1 MNDPLVPYRAKR
13 NFDATP
19 EPPGNG
25 LAAPRGAPHPTF
37 MVHKHDARRLHYDL
51 RLEIDGV
58 LASWAIPQG
67 PTTDPTQR
75 RLAVET
81 EDHPLEYGQFEGR
94 IPDGQY
100 GAGDALIWDRG
111 FYDTLPPGQWTSM
124 RKKGHLDLMF
134 LGEKLQGR
142 WHLVRT
148 GKRGKGPEGPGA
160 EWLFFKAADAD
171 ANPGL
176 DLVSMRPES
185 VVSGR
190 RVTRGP
196 ILASVKARRIAPIDL
211 MIALWPPCEPEI
223 WTDAGPPRPE
233 THVLQRMPLG
243 TRAIASVSARRV
255 AIQSEAGRDLAAS
268 HPLISESLAAI
279 DAHEA
284 VFDGV
289 VTDESHYCA
298 TDLLWLDNRDLRRLP
313 LEERLELLAACV
325 STAGQRLT
333 LPSVVGVDSEPE
345 HPFWARRRGST
356 VCARGSWMCVTPHRV
371 SPGHP

>member
-1 MNDPLVPYRAKR
+1 MNDPLVPYREKR

-19 EPPGNG
+19 EPPGSG
-25 LAAPRGAPHPTF
+25 LATPRVAPHPTF

-67 PTTDPTQR
+67 PSTDPTQR

-111 FYDTLPPGQWTSM
+111 FYDTLPPGQWAFM
-124 RKKGHLDLMF
+124 RKKGHLDLVL

-171 ANPGL
+171 ANAGL
-176 DLVSMRPES
+176 DLVSTRPES

-190 RVTRGP
+190 RITRGP
-196 ILASVKARRIAPIDL
+196 ILASVKARRLAPIDL
-211 MIALWPPCEPEI
+211 LIALWPPCAPED
-223 WTDAGPPRPE
+223 WTGAQQPTTE
-233 THVLQRMPLG
+233 THILQTMPSG
-243 TRAIASVSARRV
+243 TRALASVSARRV
-255 AIQSEAGRDLAAS
+255 AIQTDTGRDLAAS
-268 HPLISESLAAI
+268 HPLISQSLVAI

-289 VTDESHYCA
+289 VTDETRYCA
-298 TDLLWLDNRDLRRLP
+298 TDLLWLDNRDLRQSP
-313 LEERLELLAACV
+313 LEERLELLASV
-325 STAGQRLT
+325 LPTT
-333 LPSVVGVDSEPE
+333 LPTLALPTLVPVGSKSEE
-345 HPFWARRRGST
+345 TYWARRHGST
-356 VCARGSWMCVTPHRV
+356 VGAAGSWMRVTLPPV

>member
-1 MNDPLVPYRAKR
+1 MNDPLNPYREKR

-25 LAAPRGAPHPTF
+25 HAAPRVAPHPTF

-67 PTTDPTQR
+67 PSTDPTER

-111 FYDTLPPGQWTSM
+111 FYDTLPPGQWTFM
-124 RKKGHLDLMF
+124 RKKGHLDLML

-160 EWLFFKAADAD
+160 EWLFFKTADAD

-176 DLVSMRPES
+176 DLINTRPES

-190 RVTRGP
+190 RITRGP
-196 ILASVKARRIAPIDL
+196 LLASVKARRIAPIDL
-211 MIALWPPCEPEI
+211 LIALWPPCEPEVWRGAQQPATEDHI
-223 WTDAGPPRPE
+223 LQ
-233 THVLQRMPLG
+233 HVPSG
-243 TRAIASVSARRV
+243 IRALASVSGRRV
-255 AIQSEAGRDLAAS
+255 AIQTDAGRDLAAS
-268 HPLISESLAAI
+268 HPSISESLAAI
-279 DAHEA
+279 EAHEA
-284 VFDGV
+284 VIDGI
-289 VTDESHYCA
+289 VTDEARYCA
-298 TDLLWLDNRDLRRLP
+298 TDLLWLDNRDLRQSP
-313 LEERLELLAACV
+313 LEERLELLAAILPT
-325 STAGQRLT
+325 SLPNLELPT
-333 LPSVVGVDSEPE
+333 LVPVDPRTQK
-345 HPFWARRRGST
+345 PFWARRRGST
-356 VCARGSWMCVTPHRV
+356 VGDPGSWMRVTPPPV
-371 SPGHP
+371 SRERP